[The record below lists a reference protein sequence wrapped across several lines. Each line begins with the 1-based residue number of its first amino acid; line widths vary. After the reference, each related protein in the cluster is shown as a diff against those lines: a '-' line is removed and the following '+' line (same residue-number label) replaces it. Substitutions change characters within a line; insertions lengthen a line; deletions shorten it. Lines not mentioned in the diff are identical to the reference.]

1 VKFSLPQKG
10 IEDLSLLAYG
20 SRGQQR
26 LGVLW
31 LKIAELQFLHS
42 RIDYQPLL
50 LLDDIM
56 SELDED
62 SKAMVLTLLENYQV
76 VLTSADEDLAKELA
90 KRIRQS
96 QVIKLS

>member
-1 VKFSLPQKG
+1 MPKKG

-42 RIDYQPLL
+42 RINYQPIL

-56 SELDED
+56 SELDQD
-62 SKAMVLTLLENYQV
+62 SKAMVLSLLETYQV
-76 VLTSADEDLAKELA
+76 VLTTADEDLARELS
-90 KRIRQS
+90 KTVQHS
-96 QVIKLS
+96 QLVNLI